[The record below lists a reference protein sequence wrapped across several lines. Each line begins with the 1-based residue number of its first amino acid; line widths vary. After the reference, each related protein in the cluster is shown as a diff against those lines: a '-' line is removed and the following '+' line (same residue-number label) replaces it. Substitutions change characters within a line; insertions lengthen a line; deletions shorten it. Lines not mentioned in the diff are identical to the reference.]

1 MLAVIGGERAGAG
14 GSEIVAETVV
24 LADDDDDLRAVYAP
38 FLRAQGY
45 TVWEAGDGRAAVDQV
60 RRHHPDLLLLDLWM
74 PVLNGFEVLE
84 ELRYDPAAARL
95 KVVMFSVQSD
105 ADSRL
110 EGLGCGASAFL
121 IKGLG
126 LADLRDQVGR
136 ILDESRAQLLS
147 ELA

>member
-1 MLAVIGGERAGAG
+1 M
-14 GSEIVAETVV
+14 AETVV

-45 TVWEAGDGRAAVDQV
+45 TVWEAINGREAVEQV

-74 PVLNGFEVLE
+74 PILNGFEVLE
-84 ELRYDPAAARL
+84 ELRYDPAASRL

-110 EGLGCGASAFL
+110 EGLGGGAVEFL

-126 LADLRDQVGR
+126 LADLQAQIGR
-136 ILDESRAQLLS
+136 ILEETRALPLT
-147 ELA
+147 EWA